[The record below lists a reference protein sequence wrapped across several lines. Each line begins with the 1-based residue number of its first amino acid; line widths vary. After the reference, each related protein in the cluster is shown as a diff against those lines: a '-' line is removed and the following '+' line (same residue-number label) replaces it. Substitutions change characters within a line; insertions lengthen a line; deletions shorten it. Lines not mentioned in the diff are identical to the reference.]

1 MTTVRAGIVCI
12 PTRELVSRIAHCCM
26 VNIYGRI
33 EVYVAVTLQYAACVC
48 SIYACDMYVR
58 ENYSSIPT
66 DAYLVTLFGRY
77 RKSANLIP
85 VSHSS
90 IESIADDYFPPSST
104 NAIND

>member
-1 MTTVRAGIVCI
+1 
-12 PTRELVSRIAHCCM
+12 M

-33 EVYVAVTLQYAACVC
+33 EVYVAVTLQYAACVY
-48 SIYACDMYVR
+48 SIYTCNMYVR

-77 RKSANLIP
+77 RKSANLIR

-90 IESIADDYFPPSST
+90 IESIAGGYFPPSST